1 MTDRFTDGVP
11 MNSSKPL
18 KSIRAGNVK
27 ATLVLIGLVSS
38 FGCQPE
44 DVQPGLWLDGDLV
57 QERIAD
63 WQFCSAVEE
72 VFIETRTWYGIPHS
86 TTIWSVVLGG
96 DLYIGS
102 YGEEKKTWEA
112 NIAANANARLRISGR
127 LYEVVVTPVANP
139 EVTAAVNESYHQK
152 YDMGEVFGNEIPDWW
167 FYQVTQR

>member
-1 MTDRFTDGVP
+1 MTEKFSDGVP
-11 MNSSKPL
+11 MSSSESL
-18 KSIRAGNVK
+18 KSIRTGNVQR
-27 ATLVLIGLVSS
+27 TLILIGLVLSL
-38 FGCQPE
+38 GCQPE

-57 QERIAD
+57 QERIND

-72 VFIETRTWYGIPHS
+72 IFIETRTWYGIPHS
-86 TTIWSVVLGG
+86 TTIWSVVQGG

-102 YGEEKKTWEA
+102 YGEEKKTWEN
-112 NIAANANARLRISGR
+112 NIAADSNARLHISGR

-139 EVTAAVNESYHQK
+139 EVTAAVNQSYHQK

>member
-1 MTDRFTDGVP
+1 MP
-11 MNSSKPL
+11 MNYRKPL
-18 KSIRAGNVK
+18 KSIRTRNVQT
-27 ATLVLIGLVSS
+27 TLVLIGLLLS

-57 QERIAD
+57 QEQIAD

-72 VFIETRTWYGIPHS
+72 IFIETRTWYGIPHS

-102 YGEEKKTWEA
+102 YGEEKKTWEN
-112 NIAANANARLRISGR
+112 NIAANSNARLRISGR

-139 EVTAAVNESYHQK
+139 EATAAVNESYHQK